1 MNKLYFLLVAILLVT
16 ATNAQ
21 IVTIPDANFKAKII
35 DNGFDDNADGEIQTS
50 EALQIFSLD
59 LDNANISSLEG
70 INEFINLQSLSAKN
84 NQITILDISN
94 LNLLSDLVVSNNQIN
109 TINLP
114 LLSTAEGRRIV
125 LSDNELATIDF
136 SNQNNIIALS
146 IANNQLSNVTLP
158 IINESDPSCLDISG
172 NNFTSISF
180 AEGTILTSF
189 YCNNTQLTSL
199 DLSNVI
205 FNYDIH
211 PSEIEFQIKNNP
223 NLTFIN
229 LKNGFFERCQDDP
242 NPPDGG
248 FPFFCSEDNF
258 SITNNPNLSAVCID
272 NGIFDYQL
280 NYYLNYFA
288 NQPNVNV
295 TNYCSF
301 TPGGTFYTVLGN
313 TRLDENANGCDTT
326 DVTIPNQRFT
336 ITSTVSGTIISGEN
350 GSYSI
355 PVQAGSHTLS
365 PVLENPSYFNVAPAS
380 VTVSFPSAATPFTQN
395 FCITPNGIVHDIEVS
410 ILPNGPARPGFD
422 AFYKIIYKN
431 KGNQVANGT
440 LNFSFDDAVM
450 DLVTANPINDGNA
463 VNSLTWNYTNLLPF
477 ETREISLTFNINS
490 PMEIPA
496 VNGDDVL
503 LYNATILIATDE
515 TPNDNSFNLNQTV
528 VNSYDPND
536 KTCLEGT
543 TITPSMVGQYVH
555 YVIRFEN
562 TGTFAAQNVVIK
574 DMIDTTKFDITTL
587 VPQSS
592 SHNFITR
599 ITNTNKVEFVFE
611 NINLPFDDAN
621 NDGYVA
627 FKIKTKPNLVLG
639 DMFSNSANIYFDYN
653 FPILTNTATTTVTA
667 LGTQDFDFE
676 KYFTV
681 YPNPAKDVLHLETK
695 AAIGVKELNI
705 YNILGQMVQVV
716 TNPEN
721 NASIDVTN
729 LKTGT
734 YFIKVTTDLG
744 TANAKFIKE

>member
-1 MNKLYFLLVAILLVT
+1 
-16 ATNAQ
+16 
-21 IVTIPDANFKAKII
+21 
-35 DNGFDDNADGEIQTS
+35 
-50 EALQIFSLD
+50 
-59 LDNANISSLEG
+59 
-70 INEFINLQSLSAKN
+70 
-84 NQITILDISN
+84 
-94 LNLLSDLVVSNNQIN
+94 
-109 TINLP
+109 
-114 LLSTAEGRRIV
+114 
-125 LSDNELATIDF
+125 
-136 SNQNNIIALS
+136 
-146 IANNQLSNVTLP
+146 
-158 IINESDPSCLDISG
+158 
-172 NNFTSISF
+172 
-180 AEGTILTSF
+180 
-189 YCNNTQLTSL
+189 
-199 DLSNVI
+199 
-205 FNYDIH
+205 
-211 PSEIEFQIKNNP
+211 
-223 NLTFIN
+223 
-229 LKNGFFERCQDDP
+229 
-242 NPPDGG
+242 
-248 FPFFCSEDNF
+248 
-258 SITNNPNLSAVCID
+258 
-272 NGIFDYQL
+272 
-280 NYYLNYFA
+280 
-288 NQPNVNV
+288 
-295 TNYCSF
+295 
-301 TPGGTFYTVLGN
+301 
-313 TRLDENANGCDTT
+313 
-326 DVTIPNQRFT
+326 
-336 ITSTVSGTIISGEN
+336 
-350 GSYSI
+350 
-355 PVQAGSHTLS
+355 
-365 PVLENPSYFNVAPAS
+365 
-380 VTVSFPSAATPFTQN
+380 
-395 FCITPNGIVHDIEVS
+395 
-410 ILPNGPARPGFD
+410 
-422 AFYKIIYKN
+422 
-431 KGNQVANGT
+431 VANGT

-695 AAIGVKELNI
+695 AEIGVKELNI

>member
-50 EALQIFSLD
+50 EALQIFDLD

-70 INEFINLQSLSAKN
+70 INEFLNLQRLSAKN

-158 IINESDPSCLDISG
+158 IINESDQSWLDISG

-365 PVLENPSYFNVAPAS
+365 PVLENPSYFNVVPAS
-380 VTVSFPSAATPFTQN
+380 VTVSFPSAASPFTQN

-503 LYNATILIATDE
+503 LYNATIVIATDE

-611 NINLPFDDAN
+611 NINLPFDDSN

-639 DMFSNSANIYFDYN
+639 DTFSNSANIYFDYN

-695 AAIGVKELNI
+695 AEIGVKELNI
-705 YNILGQMVQVV
+705 YNILGQMLQVV

-734 YFIKVTTDLG
+734 YFIKVITDKG